1 MAVAGSPSTPQASKP
16 ALQAQQP
23 EARAAQSSPGSSSL
37 SGQQPP
43 SSQEP
48 STSQQ
53 QTADDTLQQDAPS
66 EGTAS
71 PAEVEQEAESS
82 NAGGQEVSAAELK
95 SREAASDGSKA
106 AAGET
111 PAPAPR
117 ATGLTR
123 EGYAEEGSDRLPFD
137 RKEGSGRQPH
147 DRKEG
152 SERQPLDRK
161 EGSERQPFG
170 SKEQQGVTDED
181 EDATNRMLQ
190 SAGRGKLHLLAQIT
204 ILIRRWSC
212 VSC

>member
-152 SERQPLDRK
+152 SERQP
-161 EGSERQPFG
+161 FG

>member
-1 MAVAGSPSTPQASKP
+1 MAVAGAPSTPQASKP
-16 ALQAQQP
+16 ALEAQQP
-23 EARAAQSSPGSSSL
+23 QARAAQASPGSSLL

-43 SSQEP
+43 SSQKP

-71 PAEVEQEAESS
+71 PAEVEQEAEAS
-82 NAGGQEVSAAELK
+82 NAGGQEVSAAELN
-95 SREAASDGSKA
+95 SREAAPEGSQA
-106 AAGET
+106 SANGAL
-111 PAPAPR
+111 APASR

-123 EGYAEEGSDRLPFD
+123 EGYADEGSERQPFD
-137 RKEGSGRQPH
+137 RKEV
-147 DRKEG
+147 

-181 EDATNRMLQ
+181 EDATTRMLQ
-190 SAGRGKLHLLAQIT
+190 SAGRDKMHLLADSIVG
-204 ILIRRWSC
+204 LPMVMR
-212 VSC
+212 